1 MILDEEGIDLD
12 LLKELKENQRA
23 RLTEYVKYRKN
34 AKYIPVSDYPKGRNA
49 VWSVPCF
56 AAFPSATQN
65 ELNIEDAKELIK
77 NGCICVS
84 EGANMPSTNEAVDFF
99 VEQKIAYG
107 PGKAANAGGVATS
120 QLEMAQNASMV
131 SWTFE
136 EVDAKLEKIMKHI
149 FDTASATAKE
159 FGEPTNLVL
168 GANIAG
174 FRRVADAMIEQGIV

>member
-1 MILDEEGIDLD
+1 MQFGQFHVMQHSL
-12 LLKELKENQRA
+12 
-23 RLTEYVKYRKN
+23 
-34 AKYIPVSDYPKGRNA
+34 
-49 VWSVPCF
+49 
-56 AAFPSATQN
+56 
-65 ELNIEDAKELIK
+65 LIK
-77 NGCICVS
+77 NGCKCVS

-136 EVDAKLEKIMKHI
+136 EVDAKLEQIMRNI
-149 FDTASATAKE
+149 FESVSTTAAE
-159 FGEPTNLVL
+159 FGQPTNFVL